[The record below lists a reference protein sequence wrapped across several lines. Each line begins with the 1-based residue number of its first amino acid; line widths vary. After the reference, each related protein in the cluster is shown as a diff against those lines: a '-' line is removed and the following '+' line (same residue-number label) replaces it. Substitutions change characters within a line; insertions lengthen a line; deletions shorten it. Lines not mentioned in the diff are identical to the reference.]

1 MQIMKF
7 LLLVYFLWMNSVEAS
22 LKINRLYLSAPQVN
36 EGVQLPPDQ
45 WFEQKLDHFDP
56 TNKKTWLQRYGVNDS
71 FAKVVREAPVFLMIG
86 GEGEANPKWLVKGAW
101 IDYAQKFG
109 ALCFQLE
116 HRYYGK
122 SRPTADVSVEN
133 LRYLSSE
140 QALADLAYFIKG
152 MNKKYNLDE
161 NNKWIAFGGSYP
173 GSLAAWLR
181 YKYPHLV
188 HAAISTSG
196 PLLAIAD
203 FKKYNE
209 VVKKS
214 LGTFSEDCVASVKSA
229 TKHFDKLVQHPIG
242 GKLISKKFELCQPL
256 NVSKKE
262 DISSLASSLADNF
275 AGIVQ
280 YNKDNRISA
289 DPTAKIT
296 IDDLCKIMI
305 DRSLGEPLDRYAA
318 VNSMMRKVQ
327 SEKCLDYIYSASIQ
341 ELSNITWP
349 ESFAAADRQ
358 WFYQTCTEF
367 GFYQTSSSDAE
378 LFGSNFPLDFF
389 IKQCKDA
396 FGERFNG
403 ELLDLGIQRTN
414 TIYGDF
420 HLSVSRVLFVHG
432 SIDPWHALGITSSK
446 NPEAPAIYILGTAH
460 CANMYPQSPQ
470 DPPQLV
476 KARLRIYDHIGK
488 WLLRN

>member
-1 MQIMKF
+1 MKL
-7 LLLVYFLWMNSVEAS
+7 LLLVCFLWMSGAEAS
-22 LKINRLYLSAPQVN
+22 LKINRLHLSDPHVLKR
-36 EGVQLPPDQ
+36 VHLPPDQ

-56 TNKKTWLQRYGVNDS
+56 TNTRTWKQRYGVNDT
-71 FAKVVREAPVFLMIG
+71 FAQIAHDGPVFLMIG
-86 GEGEANPKWLVKGAW
+86 GEGEASPKWLVTGSW
-101 IDYAQKFG
+101 IDYAQKYG

-122 SRPTADVSVEN
+122 SRPTPDMSVDN

-152 MNKKYNLDE
+152 MNKKYNLNE

-181 YKYPHLV
+181 YKYPHLI

-214 LGTFSEDCVASVKSA
+214 LGTFSDDCVASVKQA
-229 TKHFDKLVQHPIG
+229 AKHFDELVQHPLG
-242 GKLISKKFELCQPL
+242 GKLVSKKFKLCHPL
-256 NVSKKE
+256 NVSNNE
-262 DISSLASSLADNF
+262 DVSSLATALADNF

-280 YNKDNRISA
+280 YNKDNRFTS
-289 DPTAKIT
+289 DPIANVT

-305 DRSLGEPLDRYAA
+305 DRSFGEPLDRYAA
-318 VNSMMRKVQ
+318 VNSMIVKLQNR
-327 SEKCLDYIYSASIQ
+327 KCLNYRYLESVQD
-341 ELSNITWP
+341 LSNSTWP
-349 ESFAAADRQ
+349 DSHTAGGRQ

-378 LFGSNFPLDFF
+378 LFGSNFPLSFF
-389 IKQCKDA
+389 VKQCKDV
-396 FGERFNG
+396 FGKRFNSK
-403 ELLDLGIQRTN
+403 LLDLGIQRTN
-414 TIYGDF
+414 TIYGDL
-420 HLSVSRVLFVHG
+420 HLSASRILFVHG
-432 SIDPWHALGITSSK
+432 SIDPWHALGITSTR
-446 NPEAPAIYILGTAH
+446 NPETPALYIMGTAH
-460 CANMYPQSPQ
+460 CANMYPPSPR

-476 KARLRIYDHIGK
+476 KARLHIFDHIGK
-488 WLLRN
+488 WLFRK